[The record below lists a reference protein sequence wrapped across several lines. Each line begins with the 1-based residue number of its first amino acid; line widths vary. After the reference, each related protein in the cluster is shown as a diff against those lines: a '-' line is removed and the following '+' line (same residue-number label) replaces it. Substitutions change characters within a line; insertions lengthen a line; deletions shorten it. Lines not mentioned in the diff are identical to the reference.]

1 MATPDR
7 WPPWIEAPAEAT
19 ASVTINSVVFTAVTG
34 CSITF
39 TPSIRCRAAVHYKFT
54 VALAGGSGADG
65 LMIRPTLNGSA
76 ILAGDGSAQTSNLNL
91 RTVGDR
97 YVAGITVMVD
107 LTGGTTY
114 TLALD
119 AALGTSTGT
128 SYTALARRTHLGPI
142 VVMPKLTRP

>member
-19 ASVTINSVVFTAVTG
+19 ASVTINSTTAAALTG

-39 TPSIRCRAAVHYKFT
+39 TPAIDCRAAVHYKFACT
-54 VALAGGSGADG
+54 LAGGTGADT
-65 LMIRPTLNGSA
+65 LRIYPTLNGLQ
-76 ILAGDGSAQTSNLNL
+76 ILAGDGSGQTANVNL

-97 YVAGITVMVD
+97 YVAGISESLD

-114 TLALD
+114 TLALV
-119 AALGTSTGT
+119 AELQTSTGT
-128 SYTALARRTHLGPI
+128 SYTVLLRRTHLGPI
-142 VVMPKLTRP
+142 VAMPSNLHT